1 MPSAQ
6 PAYTVLTSGLL
17 CRHRPDRRGR
27 AAWWRLLAAASLAV
41 GCSEHA
47 DRDGLE
53 ELQITRTKE
62 RGLASLLCRPLFP
75 FLGQSAVQVLCLGH
89 RAAASHAHWLLPS
102 GAPWASCAAAARR
115 MRGRRSTRRRLS
127 RRTQQLRRTPGS
139 NAAPRRRRRVLRSS
153 SRRSGCTNP
162 APSQIDERPHRVAAV
177 FVARPPRS
185 ATRRSTAYSATRRP
199 AATAPSSRCRALL
212 TRDAMQCRG
221 RDVRAGFASRPP
233 AHRACL
239 RRRAA
244 RADGQLLYMRRTRT
258 ILGRAVRTAYRGTPG
273 GDRLVTTP
281 TLTFSVTTQVA
292 IAVVNTSN
300 RLARGRM
307 SEDKVDRRHT

>member
-1 MPSAQ
+1 MPSAVCLAWTIR
-6 PAYTVLTSGLL
+6 PASASKSW
-17 CRHRPDRRGR
+17 PSSSR
-27 AAWWRLLAAASLAV
+27 AAS
-41 GCSEHA
+41 
-47 DRDGLE
+47 
-53 ELQITRTKE
+53 
-62 RGLASLLCRPLFP
+62 
-75 FLGQSAVQVLCLGH
+75 
-89 RAAASHAHWLLPS
+89 HWLLPS

-221 RDVRAGFASRPP
+221 HALLTGFAPWPP
-233 AHRACL
+233 AHRTYR

-244 RADGQLLYMRRTRT
+244 RSAGPLLYVRRTRAASVVPCST
-258 ILGRAVRTAYRGTPG
+258 CSVWCTTG
-273 GDRLVTTP
+273 GDRRGQHLEP
-281 TLTFSVTTQVA
+281 A
-292 IAVVNTSN
+292 G
-300 RLARGRM
+300 ARQD
-307 SEDKVDRRHT
+307 ERR